1 MSLKYLKRFQD
12 RVATPRGIDT
22 IVEKN
27 ILMKVK
33 ETGHFGEAQSSG

>member
-12 RVATPRGIDT
+12 RVAIPKRIETLVD
-22 IVEKN
+22 KN

-33 ETGHFGEAQSSG
+33 DTGHFGEA